1 MDKRIIGGSDGIEIS
16 LVGLG
21 CNAFGNRIDETSTHQ
36 VIESAIESGINFMDT
51 AESYGDTRSETFMGT
66 GLKGKRNQV
75 FIATKFGFT
84 KSNVVGKNRGSV
96 ENIRASV
103 EMSLRRLKTDWIDL
117 YQLHRPDDQT
127 PIVETMSALDDLVK
141 EGKIRFYGC
150 SYFSGDQLLNAVK
163 ESKRE
168 GLMGFITAQNA
179 WNVLERDIE
188 EYLIPVCNSENIPIL
203 PYFPIAKGLLTGKYK
218 RGIDAPSGSRLSG
231 NKDLENVDFDI
242 LENLESYAE
251 NHGYDLLTLA
261 ISWLASQSVTASVI
275 AGASRPEQ
283 CISNTA
289 AARWKMTS
297 QNLSEIDAIVSP
309 ENK

>member
-1 MDKRIIGGSDGIEIS
+1 MDKRIIGGSDGIEVS

-21 CNAFGNRIDETSTHQ
+21 CNAFGNRIDEASTHQ
-36 VIESAIESGINFMDT
+36 VMEAAIESGINFMDT

-103 EMSLRRLKTDWIDL
+103 EMSLRRLNTDWIDL
-117 YQLHRPDDQT
+117 YQLHRPDDET

-141 EGKIRFYGC
+141 EGKIRYYGC
-150 SYFSGDQLLNAVK
+150 SYFSGDQLLNAVN
-163 ESKRE
+163 ESKKE
-168 GLMGFITAQNA
+168 GLMGFVTAQNA

-188 EYLIPVCNSENIPIL
+188 EHLIPVCNSENITVL

-218 RGIDAPSGSRLSG
+218 RGIDAPQGSRLAG
-231 NKDLENVDFDI
+231 NTDLEAADFDV
-242 LENLESYAE
+242 LENLELYAE

-261 ISWLASQSVTASVI
+261 ISWLASQPVTACVI

-283 CISNTA
+283 SISNAA

-297 QNLSEIDAIVSP
+297 QNLTEIDAIVSP
-309 ENK
+309 GNR

>member
-1 MDKRIIGGSDGIEIS
+1 MEKRIIGGSDGIEIS

-21 CNAFGNRIDETSTHQ
+21 CNAFGNRIDETITHQ
-36 VIESAIESGINFMDT
+36 VIEAAIESGINFMDT
-51 AESYGDTRSETFMGT
+51 AESYGETRSETFMGT

-84 KSNVVGKNRGSV
+84 KSNVVGKKRGSV
-96 ENIRASV
+96 ENIRVSV

-117 YQLHRPDDQT
+117 YQLHRPDDET

-188 EYLIPVCNSENIPIL
+188 KYLIPVCDSENIPIL

-283 CISNTA
+283 CFSNTA